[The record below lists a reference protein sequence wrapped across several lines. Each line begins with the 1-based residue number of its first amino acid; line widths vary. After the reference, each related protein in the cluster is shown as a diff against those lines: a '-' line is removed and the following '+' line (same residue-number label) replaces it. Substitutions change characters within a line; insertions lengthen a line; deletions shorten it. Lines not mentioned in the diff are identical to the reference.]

1 MQEKTALTA
10 PTRVKWEPGRA
21 CHAHDGNDGTEIYI
35 HACLFVKRY
44 NSATFHLHSYPLM
57 ARKTKEDTQATREG
71 ILDAAEACFHEHG
84 VARTTLEMIGARAG
98 YTRGAVYWH
107 FKNKG
112 EVLTAIVERVHLP
125 FMQELERTSTDQRDT
140 PVHDLRAVMIHS
152 FIELSE
158 DERLRKTMEIMLR
171 SDASADTR
179 VLTEL
184 QQSGFRDALDRME
197 RALRRAQDLG
207 QLRDGADPKIAARM
221 LHATVLGVLHGAM
234 VEPDL
239 MDLKRDGMLALD
251 MTLAAYVKE
260 GVFVPGS
267 LPEPLPEA

>member
-1 MQEKTALTA
+1 
-10 PTRVKWEPGRA
+10 
-21 CHAHDGNDGTEIYI
+21 
-35 HACLFVKRY
+35 
-44 NSATFHLHSYPLM
+44 M

-71 ILDAAEACFHEHG
+71 ILDAAETCFHEHG

-107 FKNKG
+107 FKNKT
-112 EVLTAIVERVHLP
+112 EVLAAIIQRVHLP
-125 FMQELERTSTDQRDT
+125 FMQELERTSSDERQT
-140 PVHDLRAVMIHS
+140 PIHDLRAVMIYS

-171 SDASADTR
+171 SDASSESRA
-179 VLTEL
+179 LAEL

-221 LHATVLGVLHGAM
+221 LHATVLGVLHGSM
-234 VEPDL
+234 VEPEL

-267 LPEPLPEA
+267 IPEPLP